1 MSPCNCYWMCIK
13 YPAEIFIEIRVCL
26 SLSRSPGPSG
36 SHYHSLSRIA
46 IPDKTDKTL
55 SNNLQL
61 PPAIRQK
68 HSSRAF
74 CPFWWRVL
82 PSDHPPSLWL
92 GGACGTPEWL
102 SPWIKDAKI
111 WGNRGPVFRCL
122 PLVST
127 GHRSHDDSF
136 LSLFGAGHS
145 GQLAMFCQGLWK
157 LWQRIERKEKSTD
170 IKSLRWRFRKFE
182 YKLSITRRSILG
194 SVLLTK

>member
-1 MSPCNCYWMCIK
+1 MSPCNCSWMCIK

-36 SHYHSLSRIA
+36 SHYRSLSRIA

-61 PPAIRQK
+61 PPAIRKK

-102 SPWIKDAKI
+102 SPRIKDAKI
-111 WGNRGPVFRCL
+111 WRNRGPVFRCL
-122 PLVST
+122 PLVT
-127 GHRSHDDSF
+127 EAIATVF

-157 LWQRIERKEKSTD
+157 LRQRIERKEKSTD
-170 IKSLRWRFRKFE
+170 IKRIRWRFRKFE
-182 YKLSITRRSILG
+182 YKLSIKETFISNIYIRKI
-194 SVLLTK
+194 